1 MPPSDRDIDATALL
15 LIRKH
20 GDAASFVAS
29 QHADELLAKADVEG
43 VAAWKRIIAAIYRLQ
58 ADPPDG
64 SAVH

>member
-15 LIRKH
+15 MIRQY
-20 GDAASFVAS
+20 GDAASLVAA
-29 QHADELLAKADVEG
+29 QRADELLAKADLDS
-43 VAAWKRIIAAIYRLQ
+43 VAAWKRIIAAIYRLE